1 MRVSIRSLVCGVLAF
16 GIGLASLLG
25 LLADLVSVDLS
36 LMSLVDT
43 RYNSISVIGENG
55 FQVFD
60 FKSALFDG
68 TTHREWVV
76 YLSAAISIL
85 QCVVGVAAIVV
96 GACSV
101 AFKNCETAARALI
114 ISCLV
119 ALMLYMVCGILY
131 VSQFKELLCESI
143 AGEEYEDYKDQIM
156 EAMEQMF
163 PMKTLA
169 YLPLIFG
176 VLFTIA
182 YFVCAKMV
190 PDIRLAGGYYRQ
202 DVERIQ
208 QKAARKNM
216 YGMPNEETSAAYGP
230 QCDRMPNADP
240 AGAPVPPVP
249 PVPPYAQNTFVSPPA
264 PYGQNSFVPPVMP
277 YGQNP
282 FAPPVNAAPA
292 TEEEKMKLLQKYA
305 AFHKE
310 GIITDEEFEAKKKEL
325 LGI

>member
-25 LLADLVSVDLS
+25 LLADLVSVEFIIDS
-36 LMSLVDT
+36 SSV
-43 RYNSISVIGENG
+43 SVIGENG

-60 FKSALFDG
+60 FKSTLFGG

-119 ALMLYMVCGILY
+119 VLMLYMVCGILY
-131 VSQFKELLCESI
+131 ATQFKADLRDYLKSEGY
-143 AGEEYEDYKDQIM
+143 GEEVAEVV
-156 EAMEQMF
+156 EQMI
-163 PMKTLA
+163 PIKTLA

-216 YGMPNEETSAAYGP
+216 YGMPNEEMAAAYGP
-230 QCDRMPNADP
+230 QCDRMPNAYP

-282 FAPPVNAAPA
+282 FVPPVNAAPA